1 MVETCTVTLT
11 GRGGYFC
18 PYVLYFINPNL
29 SDKVLYYQ
37 AVDEL
42 SGLLDKCI
50 RTGCEDA
57 TNYPELE
64 EIDHQTIRFPVMKN
78 SIIYTWNIYSA
89 AVDDYDSND
98 AELIYHDCTSGTW
111 GQDYGTTIFV
121 IKNDTTITISED

>member
-1 MVETCTVTLT
+1 MVETCTVTLI
-11 GRGGYFC
+11 GRGTFC

-37 AVDEL
+37 AISTT
-42 SGLLDKCI
+42 SGLFDDCI

-98 AELIYHDCTSGTW
+98 AELIYHDCASGTW
-111 GQDYGTTIFV
+111 GQDYGATIFV
-121 IKNDTTITISED
+121 IKNDTTITISAD